1 MRKRRIKEKIKEHIR
16 YKALESVY
24 AISVPNYNT
33 LGIVKKIGYDG
44 FYLELLVCE
53 HEIKESIEFFIL
65 FTMDGFSTNRVCVEG
80 ISESSIKKNNQCNPW
95 IDLKFVHL
103 KNELASQVIYMI
115 TNYTTYRK

>member
-24 AISVPNYNT
+24 AISVPNYNN
-33 LGIVKKIGYDG
+33 LGIVKEIGYDG

-65 FTMDGFSTNRVCVEG
+65 FTMDGFSTNRVGAE
-80 ISESSIKKNNQCNPW
+80 INSESNIKKNNECNPW
-95 IDLKFVHL
+95 IDLQFVHL
-103 KNELASQVIYMI
+103 KNELASQVTYVI